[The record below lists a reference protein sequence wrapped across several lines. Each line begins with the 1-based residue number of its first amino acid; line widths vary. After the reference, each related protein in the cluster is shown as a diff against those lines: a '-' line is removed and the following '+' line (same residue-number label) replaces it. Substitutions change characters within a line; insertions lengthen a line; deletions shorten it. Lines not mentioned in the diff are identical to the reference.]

1 MPGAKPRPRIS
12 SHYYLIPRIKGDGS
26 GDPNP
31 SIRRRK
37 KNQSEHHVSKWCGM
51 NFPSLAA
58 PSRPSGR
65 CLPPFRLQIHPQR
78 RQAGVAPSN
87 NESATAAPAT
97 TKSKNEMHSCGRG
110 ADRGRLLLHREEAVS
125 LLEEIAVAR
134 VLVVRREPGD
144 VRGRTG
150 ARPRAER

>member
-1 MPGAKPRPRIS
+1 M
-12 SHYYLIPRIKGDGS
+12 Y
-26 GDPNP
+26 
-31 SIRRRK
+31 
-37 KNQSEHHVSKWCGM
+37 QKWCGM

-87 NESATAAPAT
+87 NESATAAPTT

-150 ARPRAER
+150 AKTEGGGVSNNTPARKKNKIKQNKIGAHTGPGGRCGWACRRGPPS